1 MTTDRINLTKARY
14 RKMATATRRAANQYY
29 KRGMK
34 YFSEPDEQD
43 MRDMY
48 HDDRTLLRKF
58 ATLVNQGSM
67 YAAGKIIHKMDT
79 AVYEV
84 IPARTYNYV
93 VNSANNQR

>member
-1 MTTDRINLTKARY
+1 MSPSRLRY

-34 YFSEPDEQD
+34 YFSESDEQD
-43 MRDMY
+43 MRDMLR
-48 HDDRTLLRKF
+48 DDRMLLRKF

-84 IPARTYNYV
+84 IPNRTYNYV
-93 VNSANNQR
+93 NNFMYVNNR